1 MRPRTTTLFCY
12 FLLLMGM
19 SCQEEK
25 DVLEGDLYFSY
36 LRFGSFYHQPD
47 TIVRRFQAFADTA
60 QMDRDS
66 SFLAQY
72 QTLKRENLLYS
83 PFVDLELKDNSIIT
97 LYLQPSDYDKIKIYK
112 RKDLQTSHTKIHI
125 KTRVKSLE
133 NKLFLCKDL
142 ISVDRISGETYPA
155 NGKWKI
161 EDYN

>member
-1 MRPRTTTLFCY
+1 MRVKTTSLFC
-12 FLLLMGM
+12 FLMLLIGV
-19 SCQEEK
+19 SCQDEK

-47 TIVRRFQAFADTA
+47 TIFRRFQAFANTA

-112 RKDLQTSHTKIHI
+112 RKDLRTSRTKINI
-125 KTRVKSLE
+125 KARVKSLG
-133 NKLFLCKDL
+133 NKLFLCEDL
-142 ISVDRISGETYPA
+142 ISIDRISGVTQPS